1 MRKRLGEASIRE
13 VVTKTR
19 VDLRLTGLRPG
30 GNFFGNILERSKL
43 ACGVAFAPCVISD
56 YGFTVAQEL
65 DQVVVHGCG
74 ASKHPQSEDASWN
87 PSNPFLR
94 GSGHLLVKH
103 MAQPSDVREVLQYIP
118 QFRGKVFLVLIEAG
132 LLPEPAVAET
142 LLDLAVLEDLGVKLV
157 LGVLGGDLKDLF
169 DWTLECE
176 IMAARVSRTIS
187 DPEAIRE
194 TREILAR
201 GQSAVIDASAT
212 GPLDDAVVN
221 FALGLGVAKIITLL
235 EEEILIDGAPAHAI
249 RAADAESLGSRANPA
264 GVALLKSA
272 ASACHRGVP
281 RVHVLNGR
289 RQGVLVDELFSNEG
303 VGTMVHADSY
313 RMIRALRE
321 EDIPELLG
329 MIGRSVR
336 RTKLVERTYED
347 IQSRISDFHVMTIDD
362 NVVACVALHP
372 YPSEQCAEVAC
383 LYVKQAHEG
392 RGYGK
397 HLVGHAEQL
406 AQHAGIPRVFALTN
420 RAAEFFAGLGYLQ
433 SSVEA
438 LPERRR
444 AQFEASGRD
453 SLVFS
458 KTFVKPH

>member
-1 MRKRLGEASIRE
+1 
-13 VVTKTR
+13 
-19 VDLRLTGLRPG
+19 
-30 GNFFGNILERSKL
+30 
-43 ACGVAFAPCVISD
+43 
-56 YGFTVAQEL
+56 
-65 DQVVVHGCG
+65 
-74 ASKHPQSEDASWN
+74 
-87 PSNPFLR
+87 
-94 GSGHLLVKH
+94 

-176 IMAARVSRTIS
+176 IMAARVSRPLT
-187 DPEAIRE
+187 DPMAVRE
-194 TREILAR
+194 TLDILAR

-212 GPLDDAVVN
+212 GPLDSPVVD
-221 FALGLGVAKIITLL
+221 FAKGVGVAKIIALL
-235 EEEILIDGAPAHAI
+235 EEAILIDGAPAHAV
-249 RAADAESLGSRANPA
+249 RAAEAE
-264 GVALLKSA
+264 ALAPKCSSSGAELLLA
-272 ASACHRGVP
+272 AAAACHRGVP

-303 VGTMVHADSY
+303 VGTMIHADSY
-313 RMIRALRE
+313 RMIRPLRE

-347 IQSRISDFHVMTIDD
+347 IQSRIGDFHVMTIDD
-362 NVVACVALHP
+362 NVVGCVALHE
-372 YPSEQCAEVAC
+372 YPAEATAEVAC

-392 RGYGK
+392 RGYGME
-397 HLVGHAEQL
+397 LVDHAQSI
-406 AQHAGIPRVFALTN
+406 AIARGIPRVFALSN
-420 RAAEFFAGLGYLQ
+420 RAADFFTGKMGYRQ
-433 SSVEA
+433 ASVEA
-438 LPERRR
+438 LPEKRRL
-444 AQFEASGRD
+444 QYEASGRD

-458 KTFVKPH
+458 KSLTPSP